1 MIGSGAE
8 REAAG
13 GHSTDGNNIRKR
25 RDGGEACSPEEE
37 GHKKSRSLDEFHH
50 HDELCKKFQLVFSY
64 KGGSSHDDDGHR
76 CYQPTFL
83 NQFYPEC
90 ESALAALA
98 VVRSITLRV
107 SLKSFRILISP
118 EWEDGGEQ
126 LSNAVLD
133 KLLQP
138 LISKFPKGFSLPP
151 SLCVIKEFPDHLLV
165 CRLDTFFFAQ
175 DQFDR
180 AEEGTV
186 PLIGRGAPL
195 EETKSP
201 ILYTTVCRQL
211 TEETR
216 SN

>member
-8 REAAG
+8 QEAAG
-13 GHSTDGNNIRKR
+13 AHSTDGNNIRKR

-37 GHKKSRSLDEFHH
+37 GHKKSRSLDEFYH
-50 HDELCKKFQLVFSY
+50 HDELCKKFQLVFSH
-64 KGGSSHDDDGHR
+64 KGGSSHDDDDGHR
-76 CYQPTFL
+76 CHQPTFL

-90 ESALAALA
+90 ESVLAALA

-126 LSNAVLD
+126 LSTGVLG

-151 SLCVIKEFPDHLLV
+151 HYV
-165 CRLDTFFFAQ
+165 
-175 DQFDR
+175 
-180 AEEGTV
+180 
-186 PLIGRGAPL
+186 
-195 EETKSP
+195 
-201 ILYTTVCRQL
+201 
-211 TEETR
+211 
-216 SN
+216 